1 VALRAQSPVA
11 APSPVHPGAGRSSV
25 LPRDPGRATE
35 SLYRRHGDTVFR
47 YAWHLLGRRED
58 AEDATQATFLA
69 VHKSLAGGTAVL
81 DSSSWVLRIARNECM
96 GRLRQ
101 TARRPAVSL
110 DDGFDPP
117 AAGGVERAAELR
129 DEVRT
134 AQKTLGS
141 LPEPEREAFVM
152 REWLGLEA
160 GETALALGLNAGDVD
175 GLASRARRSLVLAVG
190 GLEPPLGCTGTRA
203 ALEAGSLDR
212 AAKVHLLRCPVCRGV
227 RRALRPP
234 DAAAR
239 PVVVERLS
247 AAIPGFATGGGG
259 ILAALT
265 AKAATAPV
273 LAKTAAIVVAAV
285 AAGGAAE
292 QAIVN
297 AGPTHH
303 GRSHGGQAQIARPA
317 PAKPTQRSGA
327 ALVVQV
333 TPPRTTHASAISS
346 PVRPATARGAAAT
359 PTGRHGSSGS
369 GSDHGGRSSG
379 SDDTGAG
386 NSGPGKAG
394 GESGDHNGSGGDDS
408 GASASGKHEAGG
420 DSASSGKGKGKGAEG
435 GADETSG
442 SGKAGGSDGTAAVSG
457 DSGSG
462 KDSGSADVSGSGD
475 SGTSGSGK
483 GSADDGTAQTHGGDD
498 GSQVV
503 TDPAAASSGGGGSD

>member
-1 VALRAQSPVA
+1 MATPAPSPVA
-11 APSPVHPGAGRSSV
+11 APSPVLPGAGRSSV

-81 DSSSWVLRIARNECM
+81 DSSAWVLRIARNECM

-117 AAGGVERAAELR
+117 AAGGVERSAELR

-134 AQKTLGS
+134 ARRTLSS

-160 GETALALGLNAGDVD
+160 GETALALGLNAVDVD
-175 GLASRARRSLVLAVG
+175 GLASRARRKLVLAVG
-190 GLEPPLGCTGTRA
+190 GLEPPIGCSGTRA
-203 ALEAGSLDR
+203 ALEGGSLDR

-234 DAAAR
+234 EATAR
-239 PVVVERLS
+239 PVMVERLS
-247 AAIPGFATGGGG
+247 AAIPGFASGGG

-265 AKAATAPV
+265 AKAASAPV

-292 QAIVN
+292 QAIVGTQP
-297 AGPTHH
+297 AHH
-303 GRSHGGQAQIARPA
+303 RLHGGQAQLAPPAR
-317 PAKPTQRSGA
+317 GA
-327 ALVVQV
+327 GSALVALVAPTRTNHAS
-333 TPPRTTHASAISS
+333 TPPASSTT
-346 PVRPATARGAAAT
+346 RGAAAT
-359 PTGRHGSSGS
+359 PTDRHGSNGPGDDRGGHASGRDDRRS
-369 GSDHGGRSSG
+369 GDS
-379 SDDTGAG
+379 
-386 NSGPGKAG
+386 GKAG
-394 GESGDHNGSGGDDS
+394 GETSGGHKGSGSDDSGTAAGSEHSSNGGTATSGKDGGGDTASGSGSVSGSGGD
-408 GASASGKHEAGG
+408 A
-420 DSASSGKGKGKGAEG
+420 
-435 GADETSG
+435 ADHHTDSG
-442 SGKAGGSDGTAAVSG
+442 SGDGAVAGADASG
-457 DSGSG
+457 DGSSSGSG
-462 KDSGSADVSGSGD
+462 KDSADSSGSAQTQASDGGSF
-475 SGTSGSGK
+475 
-483 GSADDGTAQTHGGDD
+483 
-498 GSQVV
+498 VV
-503 TDPAAASSGGGGSD
+503 TDPAAASTHDGGSG

>member
-101 TARRPAVSL
+101 TARRPSVSL

-117 AAGGVERAAELR
+117 AAVGVERSAELR
-129 DEVRT
+129 DEMRT

-160 GETALALGLNAGDVD
+160 GETALALGLDAGDVD

-203 ALEAGSLDR
+203 ALQAGSLDR

-234 DAAAR
+234 DAKAR
-239 PVVVERLS
+239 PLVVERLS

-259 ILAALT
+259 VLAALT

-303 GRSHGGQAQIARPA
+303 GRSHGGHAQVARPA
-317 PAKPTQRSGA
+317 AAKPTQRSGA
-327 ALVVQV
+327 ALAVQV
-333 TPPRTTHASAISS
+333 TPPRTTHASATSS
-346 PVRPATARGAAAT
+346 PVRPATAARGAAAT
-359 PTGRHGSSGS
+359 PTGRHGSSGP

-394 GESGDHNGSGGDDS
+394 GESGDHNGSGGDDG
-408 GASASGKHEAGG
+408 GASTSGKHRGG
-420 DSASSGKGKGKGAEG
+420 GESASSGKGKGAEG
-435 GADETSG
+435 GSDETSG
-442 SGKAGGSDGTAAVSG
+442 SGKASGSDDATAVSG

-462 KDSGSADVSGSGD
+462 QDGGSADASESGD
-475 SGTSGSGK
+475 SGKSGSGK
-483 GSADDGTAQTHGGDD
+483 GSGDEAGTAQTHGGDD

>member
-1 VALRAQSPVA
+1 VALPAPGPVA
-11 APSPVHPGAGRSSV
+11 APSPVFPGAGRSSV

-35 SLYRRHGDTVFR
+35 WLYRRHGDTVFR

-69 VHKSLAGGTAVL
+69 VHKALAGGTAVL
-81 DSSSWVLRIARNECM
+81 DSSAWVLRIARNECM

-117 AAGGVERAAELR
+117 AAGGVERSAELR

-134 AQKTLGS
+134 ARRTLRN

-152 REWLGLEA
+152 REWLGLET

-190 GLEPPLGCTGTRA
+190 GLEPPIGCSGTRA
-203 ALEAGSLDR
+203 ALEAGSLNR

-234 DAAAR
+234 EGAAR
-239 PVVVERLS
+239 PVMVERLS

-265 AKAATAPV
+265 AKAASAPV

-292 QAIVN
+292 QAIVGTQHP
-297 AGPTHH
+297 AHH
-303 GRSHGGQAQIARPA
+303 RSHGGQAQVAA
-317 PAKPTQRSGA
+317 PARGA
-327 ALVVQV
+327 GSALVALV
-333 TPPRTTHASAISS
+333 TPSRTTHASTSPASS
-346 PVRPATARGAAAT
+346 ATRGAAAT
-359 PTGRHGSSGS
+359 PTDRHGSNGPGDDRGGHASGRDDSGSGNTGSGDGETSGGHKGSGRDESGGSGSGDRASNGDGASSGKDGGGDSVSRSGRASGS
-369 GSDHGGRSSG
+369 GSD
-379 SDDTGAG
+379 A
-386 NSGPGKAG
+386 
-394 GESGDHNGSGGDDS
+394 
-408 GASASGKHEAGG
+408 
-420 DSASSGKGKGKGAEG
+420 
-435 GADETSG
+435 ADET
-442 SGKAGGSDGTAAVSG
+442 
-457 DSGSG
+457 DSESG
-462 KDSGSADVSGSGD
+462 KDSPVAGADASDESSSSGSGD
-475 SGTSGSGK
+475 HHGDTGGSDE
-483 GSADDGTAQTHGGDD
+483 GSL
-498 GSQVV
+498 VV
-503 TDPAAASSGGGGSD
+503 TDPAAASSDGGGSH